1 MLKYVFMKMVSLV
14 NVYRRFCRPKDYTI
28 EKVTLVYTQKK
39 KPYKKRPGIWDREQY
54 YWTPEGSTHY
64 VDYTWYYQNG
74 SWVPDDTLFRVK
86 YWYQGRLYTFVTRDQ
101 KHTWP
106 PNQSKEMKFTLPIVN
121 AVIIKD
127 DGTVISVNDQ
137 IKKTAGPFHNFF
149 NQRLTPYDIIDT
161 YDFNTLVLV
170 NVLNSV
176 FKFHKDEIIQLP

>member
-1 MLKYVFMKMVSLV
+1 MLKYMFMKMVSIV
-14 NVYRRFCRPKDYTI
+14 NVYRRLCRPKDYTI

-39 KPYKKRPGIWDREQY
+39 KPYRKRPGIWDSEQY

-74 SWVPDDTLFRVK
+74 CWVPDDTIFKVK
-86 YWYQGRLYTFVTRDQ
+86 YWYQGRLYNFVTRD
-101 KHTWP
+101 KDHTWP
-106 PNQSKEMKFTLPIVN
+106 PVQSKEMKFTLPIVN
-121 AVIIKD
+121 AVIIKE
-127 DGTVISVNDQ
+127 DGTVVSVNDQ

-149 NQRLTPYDIIDT
+149 NQKLTPYDIIDT

-170 NVLNSV
+170 NVLNNV